1 MHNFQSTMNNKLIIN
16 LMGTR
21 IIASLLF
28 FAILVSATP
37 ATFGR
42 NVKIM
47 TYNVHNGVGL
57 DKKRDH
63 RRIADVIDRQKP
75 QFVAIQEVDSV
86 TNRSGHTYVLGEIAE
101 AAGMVP
107 VYAPSIKFDG
117 GLYGIGLLSKT
128 APDSVNRIHLPGRE
142 ESRMLLVAHFK
153 DCVVINTHLSLTPE
167 DALASTEIIR
177 NLLNSTGD
185 KTVILMGDLNSLPD
199 SPVIK
204 ALQRDFTIVSPVDTP
219 TFPADRPTEQIDY
232 VMIKSAKLF
241 VVTRTEII
249 DEETASDHRPIA
261 VQLVINDISRP
272 YFMD

>member
-1 MHNFQSTMNNKLIIN
+1 
-16 LMGTR
+16 MGTR